1 MGTKRHLLV
10 RWAETSHTTWPGT
23 NPNHLNHADRHIN
36 RWTDKRTDGQT
47 LVQSRPLAGAFGITI
62 KSTQSHEDTHS
73 GSRPTPRHTPRKTPG
88 LTHIHVYTFLFR
100 EMCTILVAVYL
111 KLLRTLQPFTRTPIF
126 DTVILVSRY
135 CVDAQWELNADRAS
149 DSNRYK
155 RETKCRIKGQV
166 RLEMLR

>member
-1 MGTKRHLLV
+1 MWILTYVNRQYQTRLMGTKRHLLV

-23 NPNHLNHADRHIN
+23 NPNQLNHADRHIN

-100 EMCTILVAVYL
+100 KMCTILVALYL
-111 KLLRTLQPFTRTPIF
+111 KLLRTLQPFTTNTDFWHGHTGFSLLRRCTMRT
-126 DTVILVSRY
+126 
-135 CVDAQWELNADRAS
+135 
-149 DSNRYK
+149 
-155 RETKCRIKGQV
+155 
-166 RLEMLR
+166 